1 MNNLFIAFGKTHTYK
16 STKAQEKHTQTN
28 QQRHKKNTHKQ
39 INKVTRKAHTNKS
52 KKSQEKHK

>member
-28 QQRHKKNTHKQ
+28 QQIHKKNTHKQ
-39 INKVTRKAHTNKS
+39 INKVTRKTQIVSNGMTVWRV
-52 KKSQEKHK
+52 